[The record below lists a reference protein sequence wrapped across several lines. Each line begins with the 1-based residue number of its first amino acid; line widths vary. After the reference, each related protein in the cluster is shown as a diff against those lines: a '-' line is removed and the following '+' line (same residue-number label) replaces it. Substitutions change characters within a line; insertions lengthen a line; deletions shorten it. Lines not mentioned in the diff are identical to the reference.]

1 MYDLQQLFSQLK
13 KITLNRNTQP
23 EQVATIEELIKL
35 SQDHDGHKRENAV
48 LRLGMMGDP
57 VAFPC
62 LIIRVNDWVPQVRYA
77 AVKALSYLMVDE
89 NVEAIIQCLPQV
101 YHLQDCHRAN
111 HQDVIRQVEA
121 LLLTE
126 TNRGHLL
133 AAVQSANSYV
143 ARLCL
148 NLVIEHQVVD
158 AQTLLP
164 MAFSSKDVLVRAHAF
179 RWSGIHYPQVLEK
192 HYLSLLND
200 KFMPIRKAVLKHLLM
215 DTNNAQVAEKGLV
228 DRHSSVREL
237 AVKHC
242 QANGNDVVAFY
253 REHLTKDISTKAAIW
268 GLGYLKCVGDL
279 DKIKYF
285 HQHGTPSL
293 RKQALNSLLKLDSHN
308 RLVYLL
314 NGLRDPSPSVCKES
328 ARLMVKTRVYLN
340 AKALMDIIC
349 GSEHPHTA
357 RACVA
362 LSHQINK
369 WERVVF
375 LLMLMSN
382 EQVVSMFD
390 EGQIKS
396 ELANWGDDYN
406 RSFSQP
412 TQAQI
417 DEIRV
422 LMAGVPATRF
432 SERFSS
438 FAHALKTLG
447 IH

>member
-1 MYDLQQLFSQLK
+1 MYDLQKLFSHLK
-13 KITLNRNTQP
+13 KLILNRNTQS

-35 SQDHDGHKRENAV
+35 SQDYDGHKRENAV

-57 VAFPC
+57 VAIPC
-62 LIIRVNDWVPQVRYA
+62 LIIRVNDWVPQVRDA
-77 AVKALSYLMVDE
+77 AVKALSKLMVDE
-89 NVEAIIQCLPQV
+89 NVEAFIQCLPQV
-101 YHLQDCHRAN
+101 YHLQGCHRAN
-111 HQDVIRQVEA
+111 HQDVIRQVET

-133 AAVQSANSYV
+133 AAVQSANIYV

-158 AQTLLP
+158 AQMLLP
-164 MAFSSKDVLVRAHAF
+164 MAFASKDALVRAHAF
-179 RWSGIHYPQVLEK
+179 RWSGVHYPQVLEK
-192 HYLSLLND
+192 YYLSLLND
-200 KFMPIRKAVLKHLLM
+200 KFMPIRKASLKHLLM
-215 DTNNAQVAEKGLV
+215 ANYSAQVAEKGLV

-253 REHLTKDISTKAAIW
+253 REHLTKDSSTKAAIW
-268 GLGYLKCVGDL
+268 GLGYLKCVDAL
-279 DKIKYF
+279 DKIKFFY
-285 HQHGTPSL
+285 QHGTPSV
-293 RKQALNSLLKLDSHN
+293 RKQALNSLLKLDSRN
-308 RLVYLL
+308 SKAYLL
-314 NGLRDPSPSVCKES
+314 NGLKDPSPSVCKEA
-328 ARLMVKTRVYLN
+328 ARLIVKTQVYLN

-349 GSEHPHTA
+349 GSDHPYTA

-382 EQVVSMFD
+382 EQVVSMFN

-396 ELANWGDDYN
+396 ELANWGDGYN
-406 RSFSQP
+406 RSFIQP

-417 DEIRV
+417 YEISV
-422 LMAGVPATRF
+422 LMAGVPATRL
-432 SERFSS
+432 SEHFRS
-438 FAHALKTLG
+438 FAHALKTLS